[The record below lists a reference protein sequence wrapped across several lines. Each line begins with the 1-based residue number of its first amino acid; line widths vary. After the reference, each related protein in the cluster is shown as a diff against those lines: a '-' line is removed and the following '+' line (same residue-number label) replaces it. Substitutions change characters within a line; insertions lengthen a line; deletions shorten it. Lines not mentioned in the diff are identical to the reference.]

1 MLWAGPA
8 KQMAWVG
15 LVMLIVWAGLV
26 MPVERE
32 DLPVDS
38 LLVQKTFGFV
48 PFKQRRS
55 SV

>member
-8 KQMAWVG
+8 KTMAWAG

-26 MPVERE
+26 MHVEQE
-32 DLPVDS
+32 NLPVDS
-38 LLVQKTFGFV
+38 LLVQKTTFGFC
-48 PFKQRRS
+48 